1 MAEGSQRA
9 GNAGPGSNVSPP
21 SCGGAERDGSAG
33 GELGEA
39 RWQAPERF
47 SPQRSPGGARAAVS
61 ECAPAEQQAGPKQ
74 FPKAPDASA
83 TSENISPREPSRA
96 APRKRPRGNASKSPS
111 PGRLSPWRSSK
122 EHTMNSF
129 NLSPKPVVS
138 AAPRAKRRSW
148 RRSSL
153 KGTKRRKSLPP
164 VHRDVSELSKSIS
177 LDLPEPDRLS
187 LLLLS
192 SFQFSAQKFKDTL
205 KETDGFSPELFKA
218 NAQSVSE
225 ELKRYVQKLH
235 RDGTLTSCVDDPKR
249 ALLDPALDES
259 VAQIKEQIARFAA
272 ESQSWDELL
281 LRYRENAEESSRRL
295 EEHRQNG
302 GAAERPSPL
311 QPSQAHVLGTKPNY
325 QQILDEQGEVLSFME
340 LVLDELQQAV
350 QLLRGFSEDSQRYLR
365 SLSEQLAARTFRK
378 LESSPVR
385 KLITTP
391 PRKPPLPEG

>member
-1 MAEGSQRA
+1 
-9 GNAGPGSNVSPP
+9 
-21 SCGGAERDGSAG
+21 
-33 GELGEA
+33 
-39 RWQAPERF
+39 
-47 SPQRSPGGARAAVS
+47 
-61 ECAPAEQQAGPKQ
+61 
-74 FPKAPDASA
+74 
-83 TSENISPREPSRA
+83 
-96 APRKRPRGNASKSPS
+96 
-111 PGRLSPWRSSK
+111 
-122 EHTMNSF
+122 MNSF
-129 NLSPKPVVS
+129 NLSPKPVVG
-138 AAPRAKRRSW
+138 AARAKRCSW

-164 VHRDVSELSKSIS
+164 VHHDVSELSKSIS

-192 SFQFSAQKFKDTL
+192 SFQFSAQKFEATL

-218 NAQSVSE
+218 NAHSVSE

-235 RDGTLTSCVDDPKR
+235 RDGTLTNCVDDPKR
-249 ALLDPALDES
+249 ASLDPALDES
-259 VAQIKEQIARFAA
+259 VAQIKEHIARFAA

-281 LRYRENAEESSRRL
+281 LHYQESAEESSRRL
-295 EEHRQNG
+295 EEHKQNQ

-350 QLLRGFSEDSQRYLR
+350 QLLQGFSDDSQRYLR

-378 LESSPVR
+378 LEGSPVR